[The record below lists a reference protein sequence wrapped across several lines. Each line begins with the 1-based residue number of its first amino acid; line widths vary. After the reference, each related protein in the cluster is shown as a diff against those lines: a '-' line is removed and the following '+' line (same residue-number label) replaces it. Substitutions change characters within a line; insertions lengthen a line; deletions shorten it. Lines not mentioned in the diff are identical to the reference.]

1 MEEELMFMIRN
12 DLAEMKH
19 NDFPEIEEM
28 EMTLNAEGH
37 YVVTYKYKGKTYLI
51 SNDLIGEEA

>member
-12 DLAEMKH
+12 DLAEMRY
-19 NDFPEIEEM
+19 NDFPEIQEIQSSQ
-28 EMTLNAEGH
+28 NSEGH

>member
-1 MEEELMFMIRN
+1 MEETLMWNIRRK
-12 DLAEMKH
+12 LAEMKH

-37 YVVTYKYKGKTYLI
+37 YVITYKYKGKTYLI
-51 SNDLIGEEA
+51 SNDIIDEEA

>member
-12 DLAEMKH
+12 DLAEMKY